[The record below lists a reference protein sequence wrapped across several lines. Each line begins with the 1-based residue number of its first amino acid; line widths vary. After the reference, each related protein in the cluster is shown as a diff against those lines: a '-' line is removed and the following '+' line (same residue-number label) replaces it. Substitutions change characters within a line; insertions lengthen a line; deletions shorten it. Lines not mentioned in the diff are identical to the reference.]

1 MDINDEESLKKE
13 NITIDNTSKE
23 FEDNIQKLSNLKQS
37 IENEMLKID
46 QTYEKVDKEATKS
59 FKIKREKLNKE
70 EEDLKNKL
78 KTEVTKIKETLDD
91 YLSKTNNLIKS
102 CDRIKKG
109 INSLQKEE
117 KNMIKTLSYLSFIT
131 KNKKDLDL
139 VINQSM
145 KNLKITFDEKENTI
159 IYEEYFFNGIP
170 KDNKLNEEGLE
181 KEAIEM
187 VMNEGKCSREAAII
201 VLRKHNGDP
210 VEALLDV
217 GN

>member
-23 FEDNIQKLSNLKQS
+23 FEGNIQKLSNLKQS

-181 KEAIEM
+181 
-187 VMNEGKCSREAAII
+187 
-201 VLRKHNGDP
+201 
-210 VEALLDV
+210 
-217 GN
+217 